1 MSLTVQAKSTDGDRV
16 GGGGAVRPSAAPRE
30 DVPGG
35 ASVMTMG
42 VEEEFLLVD
51 RRSRAPVGRGPR
63 VIDAASRTLGP
74 LVQPEFFTAQVEVCT
89 SPTASPA
96 RLRTELARLRAEV
109 VRAAAAEDCLL
120 LASGTPVVPPEFPLS
135 VTRDERY
142 RRMALRF
149 ASVLGDHEQAVCG
162 CHVHVGVGGRAEAL
176 EIANR
181 MRPWLPALQALAAN
195 SPFARGKDTGYA
207 SWRAV
212 EHARWP
218 TVGPAP
224 VLDEAGYE
232 RLADALVRSGA
243 ILDRRMI
250 YWYARPSEHVPTLEI
265 RVADVN
271 APIDTVVLLALLV
284 RGLAAT
290 VRTEAAEGV
299 PAPAPECARL
309 REAHRR
315 AAAYGLDGDG
325 LDPVSGACLPAW
337 DLVARL
343 RERAAP
349 GLAAADDLPRVDALL
364 DGVRSEGYGAA
375 RQRAAH
381 RRRGRLSDVVDS
393 LAEAVTAA

>member
-1 MSLTVQAKSTDGDRV
+1 MSLTVSTPPPAEREGT
-16 GGGGAVRPSAAPRE
+16 ARPCAAPRA
-30 DVPGG
+30 DGPGS
-35 ASVMTMG
+35 AAALTMG
-42 VEEEFLLVD
+42 VEEEYLLVD

-63 VIDAASRTLGP
+63 VIEAAARTLGP

-96 RLRTELARLRAEV
+96 ELRAQLARLRAEV
-109 VRAAAAEDCLL
+109 VRAAASEECLL
-120 LASGTPVVPPEFPLS
+120 LAAGTPVIPPEHPLT

-142 RRMALRF
+142 RRMASRF
-149 ASVLGDHEQAVCG
+149 APILGDYDQAVCG
-162 CHVHVGVGGRAEAL
+162 CHVHIGVDGRAEAL
-176 EIANR
+176 DLANR
-181 MRPWLPALQALAAN
+181 MRPWLPSLQALAAN
-195 SPFARGKDTGYA
+195 SPFNRGRDSGYA

-232 RLADALVRSGA
+232 RFADELVSSGA
-243 ILDRRMI
+243 VLDRRMI

-271 APIDTVVLLALLV
+271 ARIDTVVLLAVLV

-290 VRTEAAEGV
+290 LRTEAADGR
-299 PAPAPECARL
+299 PAPEPRSARL

-315 AAAYGLDGDG
+315 AAAHGLDGEG
-325 LDPVSGACLPAW
+325 IDPVSGASVPAW
-337 DLVARL
+337 ALVARL

-349 GLAAADDLPRVDALL
+349 GLGAAGDLALADTLL
-364 DGVRSEGYGAA
+364 DRVRTEGNGAA
-375 RQRAAH
+375 QQRAAH
-381 RRRGRLSDVVDS
+381 RSGGRLTHVVDS
-393 LAEAVTAA
+393 LADTVAAA